1 MLAPPQP
8 LPEREGLIDSFA
20 VRMRS
25 FPHKERR
32 NWGMGGRINLLVE
45 LEFVDRFVNRRL
57 RISAIQH
64 DLLHDQP
71 VDRIDK

>member
-1 MLAPPQP
+1 MPPPQP
-8 LPEREGLIDSFA
+8 LPERERLVDSFA
-20 VRMRS
+20 ARMRS

-32 NWGMGGRINLLVE
+32 SRGMGGRINLLVE

-64 DLLHDQP
+64 DLLHNQP